1 MNRHIFLAVLAF
13 FVVNQCTAQLSVL
26 PVKLDSL
33 LFGKTDD
40 PFNGSVLVV
49 RGGKTLYAKR
59 IGFAERERKTPFTA
73 SSQFVIGAISRQF
86 TAVIVLREIE
96 KGHLKP
102 DEPISKY
109 LPDQLREQ
117 AGNVTVQQLLMR
129 TYSGDNM
136 DLIWSSLLSKIAEK
150 ASGRSFAAL
159 SSELFSKCGMLN
171 TFHPDVHEYKQ
182 LVKGYTENKNGRLVA
197 EDKSLKNSAAEG
209 AFISTTGDLVKWNT
223 CLHNG
228 KLLSA
233 DTYKRMSDKQ
243 LLQPEQTGLAPGFV
257 SMDCYFPAS
266 GTSVVVL
273 SNTERAPEDVKK
285 TFQYHTAILELV
297 KGVL

>member
-1 MNRHIFLAVLAF
+1 MNRHILLAVLAF

-49 RGGKTLYAKR
+49 QGGKNLYAKR
-59 IGFAERERKTPFTA
+59 IGFAEKERKTPFTA
-73 SSQFVIGAISRQF
+73 NSQFVIGAISKQF
-86 TAVIVLREIE
+86 TAVIVLQEIE
-96 KGHLKP
+96 KGRLKP
-102 DEPISKY
+102 EEPISRY
-109 LPDQLREQ
+109 LQDMQKEQ
-117 AGNVTVQQLLMR
+117 TGNVTVQQLLTR
-129 TYSGDNM
+129 TYSGAEV
-136 DLIWSSLLSKIAEK
+136 DLIWNTLLSKIVEK
-150 ASGRSFAAL
+150 TSGRPFSAL
-159 SSELFSKCGMLN
+159 SAELFSKCGMLN
-171 TFHPDVHEYKQ
+171 TFHPDVHEYKW
-182 LVKGYTENKNGRLVA
+182 LVKGYTENKNGKLVA
-197 EDKSLKNSAAEG
+197 EDKSLKNYAADG

-223 CLHNG
+223 CLHKG

-273 SNTERAPEDVKK
+273 SNTERSPEDAKK

-297 KGVL
+297 RGVL